1 MSRPVAVICVLLVG
15 VLAALQ
21 PAANASFSKL
31 VGDLGAAFS
40 SLVISAIFIGVLLV
54 AVGHPGRLSGLGSIK
69 PEHVLGGFAGAA
81 IVTVTLIAV
90 RSLGAGTLVS
100 LFVTAQ
106 LIVGGGG
113 GSVRL
118 AGPSSPR
125 DQRDAAARNR
135 ACGCRDDPRHPDM
148 TPRGPRSQLRNN

>member
-1 MSRPVAVICVLLVG
+1 MSRPVAIICVLAVG

-40 SLVISAIFIGVLLV
+40 SLVISAIFIGVLLL
-54 AVGHPGRLSGLGSIK
+54 AVGHPGRLSGLSSIR
-69 PEHVLGGFAGAA
+69 PEHVLGGVAGAA

-90 RSLGAGTLVS
+90 RTLGAGTLVS

-106 LIVGGGG
+106 LIMAMVADQFGWLGLHHHAIHTT
-113 GSVRL
+113 RL
-118 AGPSSPR
+118 LGIAFAIAGTVLVTR
-125 DQRDAAARNR
+125 
-135 ACGCRDDPRHPDM
+135 
-148 TPRGPRSQLRNN
+148 T

>member
-1 MSRPVAVICVLLVG
+1 VSRPVAVICVLAVG

-40 SLVISAIFIGVLLV
+40 SLVISAIFIGVLLL
-54 AVGHPGRLSGLGSIK
+54 AVGHPGRLSGLGSIRS
-69 PEHVLGGFAGAA
+69 EHVLGGFAGAA

-90 RSLGAGTLVS
+90 KALGAGTLVS

-106 LIVGGGG
+106 LITAVAADQFGWLGLHHHAINGTRVLG
-113 GSVRL
+113 IAL
-118 AGPSSPR
+118 AIAGTILVTR
-125 DQRDAAARNR
+125 
-135 ACGCRDDPRHPDM
+135 
-148 TPRGPRSQLRNN
+148 T